1 MFQYI
6 KNIQYKYIQ
15 HRITTITINIMHA
28 LLPIFFKE
36 SIIRESFA
44 TFKHE
49 IITLKKEYSNT
60 PTNLYQNDIKE
71 ITFLFLLLTI
81 LLSISIYILPPFYE
95 ATAIT
100 YIIITP
106 PAINLCLM
114 PQENGFI
121 KRMIRQYIMHTPIAS
136 IFMIGIQITHTRY
149 PIITAI
155 LFFELIQFTLF
166 LWCYQYVLN
175 ISDTV
180 HQKYEKII
188 NNMSHHK
195 YVQHIRDTR
204 ISITPNPRR
213 TFVQTI
219 ILPTYIDIIK
229 KMRYI
234 RTITPI
240 AH

>member
-1 MFQYI
+1 MSQYLN
-6 KNIQYKYIQ
+6 NIR
-15 HRITTITINIMHA
+15 HRITTIAINIMRI
-28 LLPIFFKE
+28 LLPILYRK
-36 SIIRESFA
+36 SIIHESFA

-60 PTNLYQNDIKE
+60 PTILYQNNIKE
-71 ITFLFLLLTI
+71 ITFLFLFLTI
-81 LLSISIYILPPFYE
+81 LLSVSIYIIPPFYE

-100 YIIITP
+100 YIILTP

-114 PQENGFI
+114 PQENGFT
-121 KRMIRQYIMHTPIAS
+121 KRIIRQYIMHTPIAS
-136 IFMIGIQITHTRY
+136 IFMIGIQITRTRY

-188 NNMSHHK
+188 NNMSQHS
-195 YVQHIRDTR
+195 YIAHIRMQNITTDT
-204 ISITPNPRR
+204 NPHH
-213 TFVQTI
+213 TLIQKI
-219 ILPTYIDIIK
+219 ILPPYPDIIK
-229 KMRYI
+229 KMHYI
-234 RTITPI
+234 RTTTPI
-240 AH
+240 TH